1 MVKLISFS
9 LKNLLKKVLVHMK
22 NILAKVSLLQALI
35 GMIILS
41 LLAPLPI
48 LLGTYVHNA
57 YKAKQI
63 ALYETNVKKFNLSS
77 EIFSESLWNYYPEL
91 GQKLVDQL
99 TFEPH
104 VVSIKVSD
112 AEKKDFLHWQST
124 DKKISQETLVFEK
137 VLEKDG
143 RIIGFFEM
151 RFKKLGVLESV
162 INDMTLFGS
171 ILLLQAIFLVVIISL
186 IYTYKVMRPIKR
198 LVEDATLLANQKLD
212 TPFSW
217 NNHDEIGVLGVVL
230 DKTRLKLKELFEN
243 LKGENERLE
252 AKVKERTLELE
263 RTSQYKSE
271 FLANMS
277 HEIRTPMNAIMG
289 MTHLMSK
296 TAMNVTQS
304 NYVGK
309 IKEASSVLLT
319 IINDILDFSKIEAGK
334 MDVESIA
341 FDLHKELKKS
351 FSIFSV
357 LAKEKGI
364 TFECDFIQT
373 HRFFRGDSHKIM
385 QIVNNFLSNAIKFTA
400 KGTVALHVEEH
411 VNASGESTE
420 LVFSVKDSGIGIAPE
435 KQASLFKAFG
445 QLDASITR
453 KHGGTGL
460 GLYICTQLAAMMQ
473 GSVRVESEASKGS
486 TFYFSVNLPVAQGL
500 EVQQDKQTR
509 SFQPIHIALV
519 EDNTELCTWLTD
531 TIRSFGFFVS
541 AFKSSDDVSL
551 LFKTQTRPF
560 DLMVIDYECKQSNG
574 TLWFELLK
582 SKVTATLLPPVLML
596 SSDPSSDFKSKLLGF
611 GINALL
617 IKPINPSMLYDEITS
632 LCDFVTQEPLF
643 DPSKIDLSQKS
654 ILVVED
660 NEINLEVALYLL
672 KETHIRVDVARNGF
686 EAVAKV
692 NEKTFDII
700 LMDIQMPLMDGYE
713 ATRIIRKELKLTTP
727 IVAMTANVML
737 HDIEKCLE
745 MGMDAHIGKPFEV
758 EDFYGT
764 LMEVLHVKM
773 KETSLKAKSDEIACF
788 SKEEAITK
796 LGGNEALWTKIFCSF
811 YEQYSNAPFSIKA
824 LMVKDDV
831 TTLVDYIHT
840 LKGLCGT
847 IGAFALHKECARVEA
862 FLKAQGSVEALDI
875 EPFVSEHEAL
885 FHCLIPEYEN
895 AAPVSSSKMYEKNEV
910 HHEVMSLF
918 EGLKNAFLS
927 SSVSKVNELLDAL
940 VAFEHLRENSTFKAM
955 ILSSSIFD
963 FDTAEEHLETLKKE
977 LNRG

>member
-1 MVKLISFS
+1 
-9 LKNLLKKVLVHMK
+9 MK
-22 NILAKVSLLQALI
+22 HLLAKISLLQALI

-48 LLGTYVHNA
+48 LLGTYVHST
-57 YKAKQI
+57 YKAKQKTM
-63 ALYETNVKKFNLSS
+63 YETNVNKFNLSS

-104 VVSIKVSD
+104 VLSIKVSD
-112 AEKKDFLHWQST
+112 ADKNDFLHWQSGDT
-124 DKKISQETLVFEK
+124 KTSQETLVFEK

-151 RFKKLGVLESV
+151 RFRKLGVIESV

-171 ILLLQAIFLVVIISL
+171 ILVLQAVFLIVIISL

-252 AKVKERTLELE
+252 EKVKERTLELE
-263 RTSQYKSE
+263 RTSHYKSE

-296 TAMNVTQS
+296 TAMNATQF
-304 NYVGK
+304 NYVSK

-334 MDVESIA
+334 MEVESVA

-351 FSIFSV
+351 VSIFSV
-357 LAKEKGI
+357 LAKEKEI
-364 TFECDFIQT
+364 AFEADFIQT
-373 HRFFRGDSHKIM
+373 HRFFRGDSHKMM
-385 QIVNNFLSNAIKFTA
+385 QIVNNFLSNAIKFTSHG
-400 KGTVALHVEEH
+400 KVALHVEEH
-411 VNASGESTE
+411 MAASGESSE
-420 LVFSVKDSGIGIAPE
+420 LIFSVKDSGMGIAPE
-435 KQASLFKAFG
+435 KQSLLFKAFG

-460 GLYICTQLAAMMQ
+460 GLYICTQLALMMQ
-473 GSVRVESEASKGS
+473 GVIRVESEVSKGS
-486 TFYFSVNLPVAQGL
+486 TFYFSLTLPIAQGL
-500 EVQQDKQTR
+500 EVQQEKNTQL
-509 SFQPIHIALV
+509 FQPLHIALV
-519 EDNTELCTWLTD
+519 EDNSELRVWLTD

-541 AFKSSDDVSL
+541 AFQSSDDITLS
-551 LFKTQTRPF
+551 FKTQTRPF
-560 DLMVIDYECKQSNG
+560 DLMVIDYECAQSNG
-574 TLWFELLK
+574 VLWFELLK
-582 SKVTATLLPPVLML
+582 SKVNTALLSPVLML
-596 SSDPSSDFKSKLLGF
+596 SSDASLEFKSKLLGF
-611 GINALL
+611 GITSLL
-617 IKPINPSMLYDEITS
+617 SKPINPSMLYDEMTS
-632 LCDFVTQEPLF
+632 LCDVITQEPLF

-660 NEINLEVALYLL
+660 NDINLEVALYLL
-672 KETHIRVDVARNGF
+672 KETHIHVDVARNGF
-686 EAVAKV
+686 EAVEKV
-692 NEKTFDII
+692 NEKTYDII

-713 ATRIIRKELKLTTP
+713 ATRIIRKELKLGTP
-727 IVAMTANVML
+727 IVAMTANVMI

-745 MGMDAHIGKPFEV
+745 IGMDAHIGKPFEV

-773 KETSLKAKSDEIACF
+773 KETSPKVKGDEIACF
-788 SKEEAITK
+788 SKQEAIAK

-811 YEQYSNAPFSIKA
+811 YEQYSSAPFS
-824 LMVKDDV
+824 VKSLIAKEDV

-847 IGAFALHKECARVEA
+847 IGAYALHKACASMEA
-862 FLKAQGSVEALDI
+862 FLKLKGSVKELDM
-875 EPFVSEHEAL
+875 ELFLQEHKAL
-885 FHCLIPEYEN
+885 FHCLIAEYEN
-895 AAPVSSSKMYEKNEV
+895 ALPASSSKAYEKNET
-910 HHEVMSLF
+910 HHEMISLL
-918 EGLKNAFLS
+918 EGLKSAFLS

-940 VAFEHLRENSTFKAM
+940 AAFELIRDNASFKAM

-977 LNRG
+977 LTRV

>member
-1 MVKLISFS
+1 
-9 LKNLLKKVLVHMK
+9 MK
-22 NILAKVSLLQALI
+22 HLLAKISLLQALI

-41 LLAPLPI
+41 LLAPLPL
-48 LLGTYVHNA
+48 LLGTYVHSA
-57 YKAKQI
+57 YKTKQ
-63 ALYETNVKKFNLSS
+63 AAMYETNVKKFNLSS

-104 VVSIKVSD
+104 ILSIKVSD
-112 AEKKDFLHWQST
+112 ADKNDFLHWQSI
-124 DKKISQETLVFEK
+124 DAKSSHETLVFQK

-143 RIIGFFEM
+143 RVIGFFEM

-171 ILLLQAIFLVVIISL
+171 ILLLQALFLVVIISL

-212 TPFSW
+212 TPFTW

-230 DKTRLKLKELFEN
+230 DKTRLKLKELVEN

-252 AKVKERTLELE
+252 EKVKERTLELE

-296 TAMNVTQS
+296 TAMNATQS
-304 NYVGK
+304 NYVSK

-334 MDVESIA
+334 MDVESVA

-351 FSIFSV
+351 ISIFSV
-357 LAKEKGI
+357 LAKEKEI
-364 TFECDFIQT
+364 AFEADFIQT
-373 HRFFRGDSHKIM
+373 HRFFRGDPHKMM

-400 KGTVALHVEEH
+400 QGGVVLRVFERLDAL
-411 VNASGESTE
+411 GECAE
-420 LVFSVKDSGIGIAPE
+420 LIFSVKDSGIGIVPE
-435 KQASLFKAFG
+435 KQALLFKAFG

-460 GLYICTQLAAMMQ
+460 GLYICTQLAQMLQ
-473 GSVRVESEASKGS
+473 GTVRVESEASKGS
-486 TFYFSVNLPVAQGL
+486 TFYFSLSLPIAQGL
-500 EVQQDKQTR
+500 EIQPDKNTQ
-509 SFQPIHIALV
+509 SFQPLHIALV
-519 EDNTELCTWLTD
+519 EDNASLCTWLSD
-531 TIRSFGFFVS
+531 TIRSFGYFVS
-541 AFKSSDDVSL
+541 VFQSSDDVTLS
-551 LFKTQTRPF
+551 FKSETRPF
-560 DLMVIDYECKQSNG
+560 DLMVIDYECAQSNG

-582 SKVTATLLPPVLML
+582 SKVSPELLPPVLML
-596 SSDPSSDFKSKLLGF
+596 SSDASLEFKSKLLGF
-611 GINALL
+611 GIASL
-617 IKPINPSMLYDEITS
+617 IAKPINPSMLYDEITS
-632 LCDFVTQEPLF
+632 LCDVIMQELLF

-686 EAVAKV
+686 EAVEKV

-713 ATRIIRKELKLTTP
+713 ATRIIRKELKLSTP

-773 KETSLKAKSDEIACF
+773 KETSLKVKSDEVVCF
-788 SKEEAITK
+788 SKHEAIAK
-796 LGGNEALWTKIFCSF
+796 LGGNETLWTKIFCSF
-811 YEQYSNAPFSIKA
+811 YEQHANAPFS
-824 LMVKDDV
+824 VKSLITKEDV

-847 IGAFALHKECARVEA
+847 IGAYALQKECASIEA
-862 FLKAQGSVEALDI
+862 FLKLQGSVTRLDI
-875 EPFVSEHEAL
+875 EPFLEEHRVL
-885 FHCLIPEYEN
+885 FHCLMSEYEN
-895 AAPVSSSKMYEKNEV
+895 VLPSTFSKMDDKNEA
-910 HHEVMSLF
+910 HHHVISLLD
-918 EGLKNAFLS
+918 GLKNAFLS
-927 SSVSKVNELLDAL
+927 SSVSKVNELLDTL
-940 VAFEHLRENSTFKAM
+940 VAFEHIRDNAAFKAM

-977 LNRG
+977 LTRG